1 MTSAVF
7 DSNVVV
13 GGSVWRGQSYLCLVS
28 MARRRVRVFSSAWIL
43 EEVRRSVTQLQE
55 RGLTGERDPWPIV
68 NWFAGT
74 ARLVIPAPT
83 GKQRSRDRK
92 DDPILGTAL
101 ASGAR
106 TIVTFD
112 KDVLVLEKPFG
123 IEIIHPAE
131 LLARLQTAI

>member
-83 GKQRSRDRK
+83 GKQRSRDPK

-101 ASGAR
+101 APGAR

>member
-43 EEVRRSVTQLQE
+43 EEVRRSVTKLQQQGRVAE
-55 RGLTGERDPWPIV
+55 GDPWPIV
-68 NWFAGT
+68 NWFADT
-74 ARLVIPAPT
+74 ARLVLPSPM
-83 GKQRSRDRK
+83 GKQRSRDPA

-101 ASGAR
+101 AAEAT

-112 KDVLVLEKPFG
+112 KDLLVLQKPFG
-123 IEIIHPAE
+123 IEIIEPAG
-131 LLARLQTAI
+131 LLARL

>member
-7 DSNVVV
+7 DSNVAV

-55 RGLTGERDPWPIV
+55 RGLTGERDLWPIV

-83 GKQRSRDRK
+83 GKQRSRDPK

>member
-28 MARRRVRVFSSAWIL
+28 MARRRVRVYSSAWIL
-43 EEVRRSVTQLQE
+43 EEVRRSVTKLQQQGRFAE
-55 RGLTGERDPWPIV
+55 GDPWPIV
-68 NWFAGT
+68 NWFADT
-74 ARLVIPAPT
+74 ARLVLPSPM
-83 GKQRSRDRK
+83 GKQRSRDPA

-101 ASGAR
+101 AAEAT

-112 KDVLVLEKPFG
+112 KDLLVLQKPFG
-123 IEIIHPAE
+123 IEIIEPAG
-131 LLARLQTAI
+131 LLARL